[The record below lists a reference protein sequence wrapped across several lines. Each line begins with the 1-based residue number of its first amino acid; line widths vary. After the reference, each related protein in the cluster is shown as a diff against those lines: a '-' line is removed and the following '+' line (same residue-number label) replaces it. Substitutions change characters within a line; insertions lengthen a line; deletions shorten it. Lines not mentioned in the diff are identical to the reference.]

1 MHTISAYRNESATRS
16 RRCAWAEGFT
26 LLEMLIV
33 VAIIAVL
40 VAIAIPVFSSQLE
53 RAREATCQS
62 NRKALEEL
70 VKADYMSD
78 GLMSDYQT
86 IFNEDYDTAIYTCPD
101 GGAFSID
108 GDTGKVSCSV
118 HKDETTGLTLAT
130 GGNIPNTALKST
142 LSTLDIA
149 VDRNQRI
156 DSTSGSDKVKQIENA
171 LAASG
176 VSLEDQDIKSWAII
190 NESGTVTYWW
200 TDVDISTCKAGD
212 MVRVIRYNPK
222 KGTYTAAYASVGTS
236 PSGNYIAFSA
246 IVARGNASWSE
257 IPNQTNAS
265 KKSYEE
271 TLAYFNAANQMK
283 SGS

>member
-1 MHTISAYRNESATRS
+1 MRWQQA
-16 RRCAWAEGFT
+16 
-26 LLEMLIV
+26 
-33 VAIIAVL
+33 
-40 VAIAIPVFSSQLE
+40 
-53 RAREATCQS
+53 
-62 NRKALEEL
+62 
-70 VKADYMSD
+70 
-78 GLMSDYQT
+78 
-86 IFNEDYDTAIYTCPD
+86 
-101 GGAFSID
+101 
-108 GDTGKVSCSV
+108 
-118 HKDETTGLTLAT
+118 
-130 GGNIPNTALKST
+130 
-142 LSTLDIA
+142 
-149 VDRNQRI
+149 
-156 DSTSGSDKVKQIENA
+156 
-171 LAASG
+171 G